1 MASSGE
7 AMKTSGF
14 MVGLTLDG
22 QRYAL
27 PLAQVERVIRAVEI
41 IPLPK
46 APEIIAG
53 VINVRGQVI
62 PVVNI
67 RIRFR
72 LSDREILLS
81 DQFIIAHTSRRPVA
95 LAVDGTDGVIELPEH
110 RVVRAEKILPGME
123 YVEGVAKLDDGMILI
138 HDLDKFLS
146 LQEEKTLERALSGAA
161 VRKP

>member
-1 MASSGE
+1 
-7 AMKTSGF
+7 MKTPGLV
-14 MVGLTLDG
+14 VGLSLDG

-27 PLAQVERVIRAVEI
+27 SLAQVERVIRAVEI

-67 RIRFR
+67 RKRFR

-81 DQFIIAHTSRRPVA
+81 DQFIIARTSRRLVA
-95 LAVDGTDGVIELPEH
+95 LVVDGTDGVIELPEH
-110 RVVRAEKILPGME
+110 RVVRAEKILPGMD

-146 LQEEKTLERALSGAA
+146 LQEEKTLERALSGVAA
-161 VRKP
+161 RKP

>member
-1 MASSGE
+1 
-7 AMKTSGF
+7 

-67 RIRFR
+67 RKRFR
-72 LSDREILLS
+72 LPDREIMLS
-81 DQFIIAHTSRRPVA
+81 DQFVIARTSRRPVA
-95 LAVDGTDGVIELPEH
+95 LVADGTDGVIELPEH
-110 RVVRAEKILPGME
+110 RVVRAEKILPDMD

-146 LQEEKTLERALSGAA
+146 FQEEKTLEHALSGATA
-161 VRKP
+161 RKP